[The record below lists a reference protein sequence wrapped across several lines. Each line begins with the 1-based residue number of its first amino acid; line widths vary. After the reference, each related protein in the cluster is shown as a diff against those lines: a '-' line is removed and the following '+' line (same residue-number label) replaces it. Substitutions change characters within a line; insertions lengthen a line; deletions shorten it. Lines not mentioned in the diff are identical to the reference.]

1 MSAIRRL
8 FRGRRI
14 EEHGMTKKHF
24 PDRGKLSPVKTS
36 SARDSVRIETDLSE
50 DELEEA
56 LNATFP
62 ASDPISGQSQLV
74 PGCPPSVRDRTKKG
88 EA

>member
-1 MSAIRRL
+1 
-8 FRGRRI
+8 
-14 EEHGMTKKHF
+14 MTKKNSLA
-24 PDRGKLSPVKTS
+24 RGNLSPVKT
-36 SARDSVRIETDLSE
+36 AVPPRDDDQIKTDLSD

-74 PGCPPSVRDRTKKG
+74 PGCPPSVRDRTKKSD
-88 EA
+88 A